1 MTDRPVLLID
11 AYNVFTRH
19 FCANP
24 TMNRHGEPIGGAVG
38 FLNGLKNIVSEVF
51 PKAVYVIWEGGGSAK
66 RRKIFPDYKKNKKPQ
81 RLNRFYSEIPDT
93 VNNRNSQVEFLVNL
107 LKNTPA
113 CQIYVSDCEADD
125 VIGYLAKYK
134 FVDSNCV
141 IYSSDKDFYQLV
153 SERVTIFSPTS
164 KKYIQIDDILERFS
178 IHPENFCQART
189 FCGDTSDGIPGIKG
203 IGFKVLA
210 KRFPELS
217 SEEFVSVEDIIKL
230 SQLRTENSK
239 VQAYKKI
246 VDSSNIARR
255 NWKLMHLDTMNLTA
269 TQIQKIEGAVD
280 TFVPTRNKIAMMR
293 TLSVE
298 GLHTFD
304 VDSLFL
310 SLNFALRG

>member
-310 SLNFALRG
+310 YLNFDLRG

>member
-1 MTDRPVLLID
+1 MTKRPVLLID

-51 PKAVYVIWEGGGSAK
+51 PSAVYIIWEGGGSSK
-66 RRKIFPDYKKNKKPQ
+66 RRKLFPDYKKNKKPQ

-93 VNNRNSQVEFLVNL
+93 VSNRNNQVTFLVNL
-107 LKNTPA
+107 LKNAPV

-125 VIGYLAKYK
+125 VIGYMSKNMFTDK
-134 FVDSNCV
+134 ECV

-164 KKYIQIDDILERFS
+164 KKYIHVDDVLERFS

-203 IGFKVLA
+203 VGFKVLA

-217 SEEFVSVEDIIKL
+217 KKEFVSVNDIISL
-230 SQLRTENSK
+230 SEQRTKESK
-239 VQAYKKI
+239 VQAYQKI
-246 VDSSNIARR
+246 VESADIARR
-255 NWKLMHLDTMNLTA
+255 NWKLMHLDTVNLTG
-269 TQIQKIEGAVD
+269 TQIQKIEGVID
-280 TFVPTRNKIAMMR
+280 TFTPARNKIAMMR
-293 TLSVE
+293 ALSVE

-304 VDSLFL
+304 VDALFL